1 MINSSQ
7 TPLGRER
14 KGDKSGILVTF
25 DLYGSCVVAVELSSI
40 WKFTVKSSWLD
51 QVRIHTYFVFK
62 GVVKV
67 YGNFEGCDY
76 DKKIVFMDRTY
87 VVCDQYGYTYS
98 YMPTAIILSDGYDF
112 KMCVNDRLYR
122 IKLR

>member
-1 MINSSQ
+1 MKKILGAIIAINF
-7 TPLGRER
+7 LFGFDCDLEN
-14 KGDKSGILVTF
+14 LVG
-25 DLYGSCVVAVELSSI
+25 YQIIA
-40 WKFTVKSSWLD
+40 KK
-51 QVRIHTYFVFK
+51 
-62 GVVKV
+62 KV
-67 YGNFEGCDY
+67 YGDFKGCDY

-98 YMPTAIILSDGYDF
+98 YMPTAIILSDGYVF